1 MTPYKNVDCDILII
15 GAGGAGLRAAIAAH
29 DAGAKVIVVSKTL
42 LGKSHTVMA
51 EGGIN
56 AALGNV
62 DPKDNWMFHFRDT
75 IIEGQMISNYRMVEI
90 LSQEAPE
97 RVKELEYWGAV
108 FDRTQEGKIMQ
119 RAFGAHTYKRTCH
132 VGDRIGLEIMQTLKD
147 QIVHRDIEIME
158 EILIT
163 GLLVKNN
170 HILGAMAVELRTG
183 KFLFFKTKA
192 VIMATGGCGRLFK
205 ISSNSW
211 EAIGDGVAIAYRAG
225 AEIIDMEM
233 IQFHPTGMV
242 WPANVRGMLVTES
255 VRGEGGW
262 LLNNK
267 NQRFMKKY
275 EAKRMELGP
284 RDVVSRAVYS
294 EIEQGRGTEHGGVY
308 LDISHMGKEF
318 IEHKLPRMVAQFKE
332 FADIDITK
340 ERMEVAPTV
349 HYMMGGI
356 KVDVEDSM
364 STVNGLFAAGECV
377 GGVHGAN
384 RLGGNSLADILVFGK
399 RAGEFA
405 ATYVENIEFKEHDKE
420 DMMKEFERVMIPF
433 KNKTNIKPQTL
444 KKRIQDIM
452 WEHVGIV
459 RNEERL
465 LKALK
470 EIEEIR
476 TLSKRVS
483 VSGGLKYNHEWIDA
497 MDVQNMVL
505 ICEMIIRSAL
515 YRKESRGAHYRGD
528 FSKKDDKNWLVNT
541 ICKNVRGVMTL
552 SKSKVPE
559 MPSELKKLLV
569 EKP

>member
-1 MTPYKNVDCDILII
+1 MTNYKTIACGILII
-15 GAGGAGLRAAIAAH
+15 GAGGSGLRAAIAAH
-29 DAGAKVIVVSKTL
+29 NAGAKVIVISKTL

-62 DPKDNWMFHFRDT
+62 DSKDNWMVHFRDSM
-75 IIEGQMISNYRMVEI
+75 IEGQFLSDYRMVEI
-90 LSQEAPE
+90 LTQEAPE

-119 RAFGAHTYKRTCH
+119 RAFGAHTYRRTCH

-147 QIVHRDIEIME
+147 QIVHKNIEIIE
-158 EILIT
+158 EVLIT
-163 GLLVKNN
+163 NLIVKNN
-170 HILGAMAVELRTG
+170 HVLGAIGVELRSG
-183 KFLFFKTKA
+183 KSVFFKSKA
-192 VIMATGGCGRLFK
+192 IIMATGGCGRVFK
-205 ISSNSW
+205 ITSNSW

-242 WPANVRGMLVTES
+242 WPENVRGMLVTES

-267 NQRFMKKY
+267 NERFMKKY
-275 EAKRMELGP
+275 EPKRMELGP
-284 RDVVSRAVYS
+284 RDVVARAVYN
-294 EIEQGRGTEHGGVY
+294 EIEMGRGTEHGGVY
-308 LDISHMGKEF
+308 LDISHMGKDF

-332 FADIDITK
+332 FAEIDITK
-340 ERMEVAPTV
+340 EKMEVAPTV

-356 KVDVEDSM
+356 RVDSENSM
-364 STVNGLFAAGECV
+364 SSVNGLFAAGECV

-405 ATYVENIEFKEHDKE
+405 ALYVENIEFKESDRE
-420 DMMKEFERVMIPF
+420 DMAREFERVLIPF
-433 KNKTNIKPQTL
+433 KNKTDIKPQML

-452 WEHVGIV
+452 WEHVGIM

-470 EIEEIR
+470 EIEEINF
-476 TLSKRVS
+476 LSKKIS
-483 VSGGLKYNHEWIDA
+483 VAGDLKYNHEWIDA
-497 MDVQNMVL
+497 MDVQNMALV
-505 ICEMIIRSAL
+505 CEMMIRSAL
-515 YRKESRGAHYRGD
+515 YRKESRGAHYRSD
-528 FSKKDDKNWLVNT
+528 FPKKDDRNWLVNVV
-541 ICKNVRGVMTL
+541 CKNIRGVMKL

-559 MPSELKKLLV
+559 MPSNLKKLLV
-569 EKP
+569 EKS